1 MAAGVRCG
9 SGRQVWQ
16 WVASVAVDGRHG
28 SGRKVWQRVVGVAAG
43 ARS

>member
-9 SGRQVWQ
+9 SVRQVWQ